1 MNVIWAIQQL
11 RDNKKEACPITCPGV
26 SRYIIALLNIF
37 AVLDKDNYN
46 VIMSEE
52 WSSNEIGRGDEN

>member
-11 RDNKKEACPITCPGV
+11 RDNKKAACPITCPGMT
-26 SRYIIALLNIF
+26 RYIVALLNIF
-37 AVLDKDNYN
+37 AALDKDTYD

-52 WSSNEIGRGDEN
+52 WEEASGL